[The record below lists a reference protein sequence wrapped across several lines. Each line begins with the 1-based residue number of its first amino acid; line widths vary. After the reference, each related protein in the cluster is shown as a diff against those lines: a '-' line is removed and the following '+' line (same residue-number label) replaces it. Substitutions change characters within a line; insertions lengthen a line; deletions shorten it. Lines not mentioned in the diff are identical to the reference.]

1 MTGSYDNTAKVSGK
15 GKEEGREREG
25 ERERGRKERDKI
37 FYMHNNYY

>member
-25 ERERGRKERDKI
+25 ERREIR
-37 FYMHNNYY
+37 FLYA